1 MRPNRSLLRRT
12 RHGVIQIKTSS
23 AAMDETSLLPLDSL
37 RLTGVLRM
45 TDFTS
50 LSTSE
55 LANRIA
61 ILRDNLR
68 QLTEQAAAQ
77 SGAANEERLADRI
90 ETQSKE
96 LEGLLKEQERRG

>member
-1 MRPNRSLLRRT
+1 
-12 RHGVIQIKTSS
+12 
-23 AAMDETSLLPLDSL
+23 
-37 RLTGVLRM
+37 M

-96 LEGLLKEQERRG
+96 LEELLKEQERRAKK

>member
-1 MRPNRSLLRRT
+1 
-12 RHGVIQIKTSS
+12 
-23 AAMDETSLLPLDSL
+23 
-37 RLTGVLRM
+37 M
-45 TDFTS
+45 TDFSS

-77 SGAANEERLADRI
+77 SGAASEERIANRI

-96 LEGLLKEQERRG
+96 LDELLKEQERRGPK

>member
-1 MRPNRSLLRRT
+1 
-12 RHGVIQIKTSS
+12 
-23 AAMDETSLLPLDSL
+23 
-37 RLTGVLRM
+37 M
-45 TDFTS
+45 TDFSS

-77 SGAANEERLADRI
+77 SGAASEERIANRI

-96 LEGLLKEQERRG
+96 LDELLKEQERRA